1 MALISINGV
10 DLPTPNEYDPSI
22 QDLVKADRNAN
33 GTLIAEKIATKR
45 KIQLGWPY
53 LTGAQYSQIQNLVDS
68 MFFTVKYFDAKEN
81 GYKTGTFYVSDRP
94 APMMRFKNGVAEYK
108 DIKINLIER

>member
-10 DLPTPNEYDPSI
+10 DLPTPGDYDCGI
-22 QDLVKADRNAN
+22 NDLVKADRNAN

-53 LTGAQYSQIQNLVDS
+53 LTGAQYSQILNLVDP

-81 GYKTGTFYVSDRP
+81 GYKTGTFYVGDRP
-94 APMMRFKNGVAEYK
+94 APMMSFKKGVAEYK
-108 DIKINLIER
+108 DVKFNLIER